1 MEQESKDII
10 VVGFGG
16 FGREVAVWA
25 RDCGRKVVGFLD
37 DTAVTGAHGRFEV
50 LGSVLTWPEYSDVEF
65 VVAVGNPRTRKLIV
79 EKMASVGEPAF
90 ATLIHPT
97 VVHDASA
104 SEVGEGAIIC
114 AGCVMTTDYKIGR
127 HVIIN
132 ICSTVAHDDVLGD
145 FVTVAPMVAISGNV
159 TLEDGVEL
167 GTSASL
173 RQGVHVGEGAM
184 VGMGSVLTKDVP
196 ANTIFLGNPAREF
209 KSLPPF

>member
-1 MEQESKDII
+1 MKDII
-10 VVGFGG
+10 IVGFGG

-25 RDCGRKVVGFLD
+25 EDCGRDVAGFLD
-37 DTAVTGAHGRFEV
+37 DATPVGLHGRFKV
-50 LGSVLTWPEYSDVEF
+50 LGGVLSWSDYTDAQF
-65 VVAVGNPRTRKLIV
+65 VVAVGDPRTRKMLV
-79 EKMASVGEPAF
+79 EKMCSIGEPPF

-97 VVHDASA
+97 VVRDDS
-104 SEVGEGAIIC
+104 SREVGEGSIIC

-132 ICSTVAHDDVLGD
+132 ICSTVAHDNVLGD

-159 TLEDGVEL
+159 TLENGVEI
-167 GTSASL
+167 GTAAAL
-173 RQGVHVGEGAM
+173 RQGVHVAEGAM